1 MKDDSPI
8 EQEDKETSSGLLQHP
23 KGSIHVIILVNSF
36 ILFTIK
42 IFSIKK
48 LTDICV
54 ILSLTCLIMKSSL
67 VYLPAFLGTRNDIHM
82 ALLCPIKLLFKS
94 WEMNIVTLSHMGCKS
109 RVTILEEQDMMIYN
123 IIVTFK
129 TSCPKK
135 INPKHLCYGV

>member
-67 VYLPAFLGTRNDIHM
+67 VYLPAFLGTRNDM
-82 ALLCPIKLLFKS
+82 YTG
-94 WEMNIVTLSHMGCKS
+94 IVVSNEIA
-109 RVTILEEQDMMIYN
+109 VQILGNEYCY
-123 IIVTFK
+123 IIT
-129 TSCPKK
+129 
-135 INPKHLCYGV
+135 YGM